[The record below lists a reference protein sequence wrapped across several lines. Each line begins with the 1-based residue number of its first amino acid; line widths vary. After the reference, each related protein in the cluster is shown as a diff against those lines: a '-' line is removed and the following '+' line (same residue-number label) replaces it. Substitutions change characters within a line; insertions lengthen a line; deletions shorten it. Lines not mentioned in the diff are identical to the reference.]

1 MQLAVIGV
9 VLNCAAKHYP
19 LLVLTNNVAK
29 NLEFQG
35 NFQCQQYS
43 NDF

>member
-1 MQLAVIGV
+1 MQLVVIMAAP
-9 VLNCAAKHYP
+9 NCAAEHYP
-19 LLVLTNNVAK
+19 LQVLTNNVAK